1 MLILL
6 KISTLSWLFL
16 TKYFFKLLF
25 LQKRVISNSF
35 RKGTLIF
42 KPIFTT
48 NFDKKPIPQNN
59 NLCVFQRFPTAKT
72 NFFQNRANIDWTST
86 HTWTLNF
93 SFLFRHKFNPS
104 IGFYHITDLN
114 ANTFEAEMMRTLQKH
129 RLFLYYLSTFE
140 TSDATCVILLVFLK
154 TFNRFLTKT

>member
-42 KPIFTT
+42 KPIFI
-48 NFDKKPIPQNN
+48 FH
-59 NLCVFQRFPTAKT
+59 LSVL
-72 NFFQNRANIDWTST
+72 NI
-86 HTWTLNF
+86 
-93 SFLFRHKFNPS
+93 LFKYKL
-104 IGFYHITDLN
+104 II
-114 ANTFEAEMMRTLQKH
+114 H
-129 RLFLYYLSTFE
+129 RLNLGMIKLLYLLLFLGISSRGTPWVGSDLFFLHSSEEAWRWSWNPFWPPNWCPNSDFDWMRRFRRKCIWFASTP
-140 TSDATCVILLVFLK
+140 SPQWSGSPRCHCRL
-154 TFNRFLTKT
+154 R